1 MMDALHG
8 RTFGDRYELA
18 ELIGR
23 GSTADT
29 YRAIDRRLGREV
41 AIKLLLDRGDEASR
55 RLLLEARALAAL
67 NHPKIVAVYDAG
79 ADAGFSYIVMELM
92 RGPTLRDLA
101 GGSLTYRQAMS
112 YAFDILEALEY
123 AHARGIVHRDVKP
136 SNVVTT
142 GDARHVKLADFGLA
156 QRAADATPTTE
167 AGHVLGTI
175 SYLAPERFLS
185 KPADERG
192 DLYSVGMVM
201 YEIFTGT
208 MPFRNDRDDLVA
220 TMFSHVH
227 DLPTPA
233 REINRSI
240 PSALEAVIMRA
251 IERDPTKRFQTASEF
266 AEALAALSAPLQA
279 AAAASE
285 ARTPRVAARPTVARP
300 EDPSLREALDR
311 ALAQSR
317 NRSEALEAVLSG
329 MVATRRRQ
337 YGAARAAYEAA
348 LEELAG
354 IGSDVEYAKTALKY
368 GTMLLQKASDGLRER
383 SELREGVNR
392 LNDALRIFHK
402 FGLPDQYGETEYL
415 INALE
420 RTAIGLY

>member
-1 MMDALHG
+1 MDALQG

-23 GSTADT
+23 GGTADT
-29 YRAIDRRLGREV
+29 YRAVDKLLGREV
-41 AIKLLLDRGDEASR
+41 AIKLLLDRGDETSQR
-55 RLLLEARALAAL
+55 VLPEARALAAL

-79 ADAGFSYIVMELM
+79 TNEGFSYIVMELM
-92 RGPTLRDLA
+92 HGSTLRDLE
-101 GGSLTYRQAMS
+101 GGSLTYGQAMT
-112 YAFDILEALEY
+112 YVFDILEALEY
-123 AHARGIVHRDVKP
+123 AHARGVVHRDIKP

-142 GDARHVKLADFGLA
+142 GDAQHVKLADFGLA

-167 AGHVLGTI
+167 TGHVLGTI

-233 REINRSI
+233 REINRNI
-240 PSALEAVIMRA
+240 PQALEAVIMRA
-251 IERDPTKRFQTASEF
+251 IERDASKRFQNAGEFTA
-266 AEALAALSAPLQA
+266 ALAGLSAPLQPV
-279 AAAASE
+279 AAASD
-285 ARTPRVAARPTVARP
+285 ARTPRVAAQPPVQRP

-317 NRSEALEAVLSG
+317 NRSQALEAVLSG

-337 YGAARAAYEAA
+337 YDAARCSYGAA
-348 LEELAG
+348 LNELAA

-383 SELREGVNR
+383 SELREGVSR
-392 LNDALRIFHK
+392 LNDALQIFHK
-402 FGLPDQYGETEYL
+402 FGLSDQYGETEYL

>member
-1 MMDALHG
+1 MDVLQG
-8 RTFGDRYELA
+8 RTFGDRYELE

-23 GSTADT
+23 GGTADT
-29 YRAIDRRLGREV
+29 YRAIDRLLDREV
-41 AIKLLLDRGDEASR
+41 AIKLLPDRADETSQR
-55 RLLLEARALAAL
+55 VLSEARALAAL

-79 ADAGFSYIVMELM
+79 ASDGFSYIVMELV
-92 RGPTLRDLA
+92 RGRTLHELES
-101 GGSLTYRQAMS
+101 GSLTYRQAITYILDM
-112 YAFDILEALEY
+112 LEALEY
-123 AHARGIVHRDVKP
+123 AHAHGIVHRDIKP

-142 GDARHVKLADFGLA
+142 DDGHHVKLTDFGLA
-156 QRAADATPTTE
+156 QRAADTTPTTE
-167 AGHVLGTI
+167 TGHILGTI
-175 SYLAPERFLS
+175 TYLAPERFLS

-208 MPFRNDRDDLVA
+208 LPFRNDRDDLVA

-233 REINRSI
+233 REVNRKV
-240 PSALEAVIMRA
+240 PQALEAVITRA
-251 IERDPTKRFQTASEF
+251 IERDPAKRFQSARELS
-266 AEALAALSAPLQA
+266 EALTALSAPLQA
-279 AAAASE
+279 AAAVAE
-285 ARTPRVAARPTVARP
+285 ARTPRVATPLPAPRPA
-300 EDPSLREALDR
+300 DPSLREALDR

-317 NRSEALEAVLSG
+317 NRSGALEAVLRG

-337 YGAARAAYEAA
+337 YDAARAAYESA
-348 LEELAG
+348 LAELAA

-383 SELREGVNR
+383 SELREGVSR

-415 INALE
+415 VNALE